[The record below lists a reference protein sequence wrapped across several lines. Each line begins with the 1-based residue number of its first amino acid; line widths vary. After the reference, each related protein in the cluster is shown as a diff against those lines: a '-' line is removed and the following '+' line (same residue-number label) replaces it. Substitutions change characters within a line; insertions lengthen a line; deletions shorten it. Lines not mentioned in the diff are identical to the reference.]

1 MPLQRRLPKRGFTN
15 PFRKEYIL
23 INVRDL
29 NCFGDGATV
38 DLESLR
44 ERGLVKKKQIDGVK
58 ILGDGDLERRLVVH
72 AHKFSAS
79 AVQKITE
86 RGGTVVE
93 L

>member
-15 PFRKEYIL
+15 VFRKEYVL

-29 NCFGDGATV
+29 NRFDDGTV
-38 DLESLR
+38 VTLEALR
-44 ERGLVKKKQIDGVK
+44 ERGLVKRKQIDGVK
-58 ILGDGDLERRLVVH
+58 ILGDGELERRVVVH

-79 AVQKITE
+79 AVRKITE

-93 L
+93 M

>member
-1 MPLQRRLPKRGFTN
+1 MQRRLPKRGFTN
-15 PFRKEYIL
+15 IFRKEYVL

-29 NCFGDGATV
+29 NRFDDGAVVT
-38 DLESLR
+38 LEALR

-58 ILGDGDLERRLVVH
+58 ILGDGELERRVVVH

-79 AVQKITE
+79 AMRKITE

-93 L
+93 M